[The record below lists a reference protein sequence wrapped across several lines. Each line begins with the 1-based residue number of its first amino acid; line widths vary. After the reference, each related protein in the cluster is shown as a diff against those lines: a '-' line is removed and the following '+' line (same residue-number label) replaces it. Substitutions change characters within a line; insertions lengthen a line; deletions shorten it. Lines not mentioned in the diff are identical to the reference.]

1 MGYAAKISIDN
12 GSNIPVGSTLFG
24 ITETPASTALKLIK
38 TETEL
43 GANFNTLL
51 DGVTV
56 HIQFKYGNTN
66 TSTIQLKIGS
76 TDAKNI
82 SNPGGNNNWPAGAV
96 ISFTFDGTNWVVND
110 GVVPST
116 STPSTTYNPNSAE
129 AISGQGV
136 ADALDDLDGSF
147 TGEPDASKTFSA
159 FSQNN
164 GLVSGTFTPIA
175 ITKSQV
181 TDLPIL
187 GAAAEKNVDTS
198 ITSINEEGTN
208 LPTTA
213 AVTSYINNKT
223 AALTGAMHWKGTTTT
238 DMTAAGV
245 GRTITINSESYNANP
260 GDVVLY
266 SHKEYVW
273 SGTVWE
279 LLGDEG
285 SYALKSKT
293 ENVVKTATL
302 TGATAPSLTI
312 NNVTVPNVTDVGTLP
327 ELQINQVSIPNVT
340 NAGSAAEMKVEN
352 GVLKIITGSAP
363 TIAQTN
369 IVVKEVGSFDPGAV
383 PTLGTAFTIGSA
395 SDWSAGSHGS
405 INVTNQ
411 TVVVP

>member
-1 MGYAAKISIDN
+1 
-12 GSNIPVGSTLFG
+12 
-24 ITETPASTALKLIK
+24 
-38 TETEL
+38 
-43 GANFNTLL
+43 
-51 DGVTV
+51 
-56 HIQFKYGNTN
+56 
-66 TSTIQLKIGS
+66 
-76 TDAKNI
+76 
-82 SNPGGNNNWPAGAV
+82 
-96 ISFTFDGTNWVVND
+96 
-110 GVVPST
+110 
-116 STPSTTYNPNSAE
+116 
-129 AISGQGV
+129 
-136 ADALDDLDGSF
+136 
-147 TGEPDASKTFSA
+147 
-159 FSQNN
+159 
-164 GLVSGTFTPIA
+164 
-175 ITKSQV
+175 
-181 TDLPIL
+181 L

-327 ELQINQVSIPNVT
+327 ELQIN
-340 NAGSAAEMKVEN
+340 
-352 GVLKIITGSAP
+352 
-363 TIAQTN
+363 
-369 IVVKEVGSFDPGAV
+369 
-383 PTLGTAFTIGSA
+383 
-395 SDWSAGSHGS
+395 
-405 INVTNQ
+405 
-411 TVVVP
+411 